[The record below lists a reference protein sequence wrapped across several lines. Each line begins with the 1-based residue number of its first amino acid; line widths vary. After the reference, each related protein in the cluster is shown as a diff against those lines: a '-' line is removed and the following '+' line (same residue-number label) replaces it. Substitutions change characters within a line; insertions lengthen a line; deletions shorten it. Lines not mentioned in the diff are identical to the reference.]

1 MNAFWKKLVSMVTA
15 ALVGVPLLAA
25 GLWLPEGEGLSWAWD
40 SEAVGSEAAVEASRE
55 GYAPPVPET
64 PIPDIAPLEPS
75 WDIHRGEL
83 RFILVEP

>member
-15 ALVGVPLLAA
+15 ALVGVPLLTV
-25 GLWLPEGEGLSWAWD
+25 GLWLPEGEGLSHALEG
-40 SEAVGSEAAVEASRE
+40 EAAGAEAVEASRE